1 MKEKGRAMRMRNAIG
16 RIAGGSEQVGMFAAA
31 VLTHAAINIAALL
44 IGKALVER
52 AVSLSVASA

>member
-1 MKEKGRAMRMRNAIG
+1 MRNAIG
-16 RIAGGSEQVGMFAAA
+16 RIAGRSEQVGMFTAA

-52 AVSLSVASA
+52 SVSLSGASA